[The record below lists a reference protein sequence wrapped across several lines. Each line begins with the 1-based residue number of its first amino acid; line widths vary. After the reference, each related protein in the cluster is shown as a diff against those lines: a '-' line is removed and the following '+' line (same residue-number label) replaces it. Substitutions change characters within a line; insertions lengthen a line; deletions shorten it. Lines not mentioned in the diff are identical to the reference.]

1 VQPVSDQKS
10 DLRCLV
16 RLHEAEQM
24 MKRDEFVFHCY
35 PLAGREPAQAAISR
49 AMPTVSGTGAGQAG
63 FTLIELMITVAIV
76 AILAAMALPAYTD
89 YVIRGRLVEGTNAL
103 SALRAQMEQYYQDNR
118 TYQDASSGSIVSP
131 CSKVLTLK
139 YFTVTCS
146 NLTKATY
153 TLTAKGTGMT
163 ADATFTVNE
172 KNTMT
177 TTGLPT
183 AWGKTVPSAN
193 QCWIMRRGETCAN

>member
-1 VQPVSDQKS
+1 
-10 DLRCLV
+10 
-16 RLHEAEQM
+16 M
-24 MKRDEFVFHCY
+24 MKRDEFVFHFDS
-35 PLAGREPAQAAISR
+35 LAGHQPAQVAMSR
-49 AMPTVSGTGAGQAG
+49 AMPAVSGSRALQAG

-118 TYQDASSGSIVSP
+118 TYKDVGSFQSP
-131 CSKVLTLK
+131 CNDTKLPALK
-139 YFTVTCS
+139 YFNVKCS
-146 NLTKATY
+146 NVDKTTY
-153 TLTAKGTGMT
+153 TLTATGTGMT

-193 QCWIMRRGETCAN
+193 QCWIMRRGETC

>member
-1 VQPVSDQKS
+1 
-10 DLRCLV
+10 
-16 RLHEAEQM
+16 M
-24 MKRDEFVFHCY
+24 MKRDEFVFHFDS
-35 PLAGREPAQAAISR
+35 LAGHQPAQVAMSR
-49 AMPTVSGTGAGQAG
+49 AMPAVSGSRALQAG

-118 TYQDASSGSIVSP
+118 TYKDTDSASILSP
-131 CSKVLTLK
+131 CNSTKIPKLK

-163 ADATFTVNE
+163 ADATFTVDE

-183 AWGKTVPSAN
+183 SWGKTVPSAN
-193 QCWIMRRGETCAN
+193 QCWIMRRGETC